1 MSKGGRPRRGEGTV
15 FQREDSQ
22 FWQVCYRDQKG
33 EIVRES
39 TGATDRQ
46 EAERFWRDRL
56 DARDEGRL
64 PTVLRSNLLTF
75 GQWADWFLERRSKPP
90 FRSEGNHQ
98 QNLNAMKFLRPVFG
112 EVALSDLTAEA
123 IEDYLAERLRS
134 GGRVQTKFGLQLRG
148 TVKPA
153 TVHREFRILS
163 HILNVAVKQKS
174 LSDNPCRAVEFPVSV
189 AKSTRKPHYM
199 SASEQAKIEFA
210 APNYLRNVV
219 VILAE
224 MGLRYKKELLS
235 MKKGQV
241 HLENGIVHIA
251 DSKTVNGIGD
261 MPMATAAREAFQR
274 QIEET
279 PGSEYL
285 FPSPKRTASKP
296 YLTNLRKAWA
306 VTLKKAGL
314 PHFALYEVRHT
325 FATRLSAGGVADH
338 VVTQMLRQGHAEVF
352 KLYSQAKL
360 GMMREALAKL
370 DRQVKRTSGLGV
382 LTRSGPIDRVFARF
396 SYGRRKSR
404 RSPKG
409 GNAAIKGLS

>member
-1 MSKGGRPRRGEGTV
+1 MSKGGRPRRIEGAV

-22 FWQVCYRDQKG
+22 FWQVSYRDQKG

-46 EAERFWRDRL
+46 EAERFLRDRL

-64 PTVLRSNLLTF
+64 STVLRSKLLTF

-134 GGRVQTKFGLQLRG
+134 GRRVRTKFGLQLRG

-153 TVHREFRILS
+153 TVHQEFRILS
-163 HILNVAVKQKS
+163 HMLNVAVKQKR

-199 SASEQAKIEFA
+199 AASEQAKIEFA

-219 VILAE
+219 VIIAE
-224 MGLRYKKELLS
+224 TGLRYKKELLS
-235 MKKGQV
+235 MKKVQV
-241 HLENGIVHIA
+241 DLENGIVHIA

-261 MPMATAAREAFQR
+261 MPMTPDARDAFLR

-279 PGSEYL
+279 PGCEYL
-285 FPSPKRTASKP
+285 FPSPKRTSSKP

-338 VVTQMLRQGHAEVF
+338 VVTQMLRQGDAEVF

-370 DRQVKRTSGLGV
+370 DRQANERPGSSHTE
-382 LTRSGPIDRVFARF
+382 RP
-396 SYGRRKSR
+396 
-404 RSPKG
+404 
-409 GNAAIKGLS
+409 N